1 MRGDARK
8 KAADIHGIRMRGEVK
23 VWIGVGSDQI
33 RSVVGGIGDGDGE
46 RVGCGKRRIVSR
58 IKWYPS
64 LSVSSPC
71 RSFSLLHPLRSARL
85 SLFHPLA
92 SSPSLLLAPRGS
104 LVSGGC
110 MILLAIIYGYAYA
123 RMYIDMDIHL
133 MGLIQLLEIN
143 DVARLCSLNLYLYRN
158 RMRDCWAF
166 KF

>member
-92 SSPSLLLAPRGS
+92 SSPSLLLAPRGWKPC
-104 LVSGGC
+104 VW
-110 MILLAIIYGYAYA
+110 
-123 RMYIDMDIHL
+123 RMYDFACHNL
-133 MGLIQLLEIN
+133 W
-143 DVARLCSLNLYLYRN
+143 VCLCANVHRHGYSFDGSDSVVGN
-158 RMRDCWAF
+158 
-166 KF
+166 K

>member
-1 MRGDARK
+1 M
-8 KAADIHGIRMRGEVK
+8 
-23 VWIGVGSDQI
+23 GSDQI

-71 RSFSLLHPLRSARL
+71 RSFSLLHPLRACPPLALSSARL
-85 SLFHPLA
+85 FPLHPLPPP
-92 SSPSLLLAPRGS
+92 SPSPLPSTPRGS
-104 LVSGGC
+104 LVSGRC
-110 MILLAIIYGYAYA
+110 MILLAIIYGYVYV

-143 DVARLCSLNLYLYRN
+143 DVARRC
-158 RMRDCWAF
+158 AH
-166 KF
+166 

>member
-1 MRGDARK
+1 M
-8 KAADIHGIRMRGEVK
+8 
-23 VWIGVGSDQI
+23 GSDQI

-92 SSPSLLLAPRGS
+92 SFLSSSPPLPSPPPSSPPPFDPTWKPCVWPMYDFACHNLWVCLCTNVHRHGYSFDGS
-104 LVSGGC
+104 DSVVG
-110 MILLAIIYGYAYA
+110 
-123 RMYIDMDIHL
+123 
-133 MGLIQLLEIN
+133 N
-143 DVARLCSLNLYLYRN
+143 
-158 RMRDCWAF
+158 
-166 KF
+166 K

>member
-1 MRGDARK
+1 M
-8 KAADIHGIRMRGEVK
+8 
-23 VWIGVGSDQI
+23 GSDQI

-92 SSPSLLLAPRGS
+92 SFLSSSPPLPSPPPPPLLPSTPRGS
-104 LVSGGC
+104 LVSGRC
-110 MILLAIIYGYAYA
+110 MILLAIIYGYVYV

-143 DVARLCSLNLYLYRN
+143 DVARRC
-158 RMRDCWAF
+158 AH
-166 KF
+166 